1 MPSNAVAAPARL
13 RRFAASLGG
22 RLSWHAAPAEKAL
35 VAALLAFALIFTL
48 GNYEFFA
55 APPPDFL
62 SFRAVAASFARLE
75 FPDSFK
81 RAPAYPAAMAL
92 VRLVSPG
99 PDPFLTAAGAV
110 NALAALGVLALTYY
124 WTKLRLGRWAPLAAA
139 LVGTYSQ
146 FPLLATV
153 PLCEMLYLLLILAAV
168 ASAGRGSGWAYVWA
182 GAAAATRYEALALV
196 ALLALFDAPRWRRRP
211 RLILYA
217 VLAAVPAVGWF
228 LIGYART
235 GSLNPYVDEI
245 QALSASGWSF
255 PRALVTSFYPPA
267 GPAQWAVAAA
277 FAAVAAVGCARLAVR
292 GGAGERVYL
301 GFAVVYTV
309 IHVVFPFSFRR
320 FVFPVWPLLA
330 FGFLEGGGFLLAA
343 AGRLRLGRWWY
354 AVAAVLGGAFA
365 AAFGW
370 RLAAWRAAPPDAL
383 AWAGLAALAALVA
396 CVAWGAAGAR
406 LEPRRWALAAAALA
420 AVGLF
425 AAGNSRVYAAER
437 EAVKHYREA
446 LKEAARWLKGA
457 AAPDDVVVTADPAL
471 FDYYFGP
478 AGPRARSPA
487 SFATDDF
494 ALFAAR
500 ARREGVTYAC
510 YDSVTGR
517 NPEGYFAAEAG
528 AGVLEPLG
536 AGRGIGRFR
545 FIARVETP
553 GEYVYIY
560 RLAAEPPGWKPPGW
574 DKEREE

>member
-1 MPSNAVAAPARL
+1 MPSNAAAAPARVH
-13 RRFAASLGG
+13 RFAASLGG
-22 RLSWHAAPAEKAL
+22 RLSWHAAPAEKAV
-35 VAALLAFALIFTL
+35 VAALLAFALIFVL

-99 PDPFLTAAGAV
+99 PDPFLTAANVV
-110 NALAALGVLALTYY
+110 NVLAALGVLALTYY
-124 WTKLRLGRWAPLAAA
+124 WTKPRLGRWAPLAAA

-146 FPLLATV
+146 FPQLATV

-168 ASAGRGSGWAYVWA
+168 ASAGRGNGWAYLWA

-196 ALLALFDAPRWRRRP
+196 PLLALFDAGRWRRRP
-211 RLILYA
+211 RLLLYA
-217 VLAAVPAVGWF
+217 ALAAVPAVGWF

-245 QALSASGWSF
+245 QALSASGWAF
-255 PRALVTSFYPPA
+255 PRALAASFYPPA

-277 FAAVAAVGCARLAVR
+277 FAAVAAAGCVKLAAR

-301 GFAVVYTV
+301 GFAVIYTL
-309 IHVVFPFSFRR
+309 IHVVFPFSFGR
-320 FVFPVWPLLA
+320 FVFPVWPLLVLA
-330 FGFLEGGGFLLAA
+330 FLEGGRLLLAA

-365 AAFGW
+365 AALGW
-370 RLAAWRAAPPDAL
+370 RLAAWRAGPPDAL
-383 AWAGLAALAALVA
+383 ALAGLAALAGLVA
-396 CVAWGAAGAR
+396 CVAWGAAGAPFT
-406 LEPRRWALAAAALA
+406 PRRWALGAAALV

-425 AAGNSRVYAAER
+425 AAGNFRAYAAER

-446 LKEAARWLKGA
+446 LKEAALWLKGA
-457 AAPDDVVVTADPAL
+457 AAPDDVVVAADPAL
-471 FDYYFGP
+471 FGYYFGP

-487 SFATDDF
+487 SFGTDDF
-494 ALFAAR
+494 AVFAAR
-500 ARREGVTYAC
+500 ARREGVTYVC
-510 YDSVTGR
+510 YDSLSGR

-536 AGRGIGRFR
+536 AGRDVGRVR
-545 FIARVETP
+545 FIARLEAS
-553 GEYVYIY
+553 GEYVNVY

>member
-1 MPSNAVAAPARL
+1 MGRRNEESGFRRRLTTATVAFVAAVPKTERL
-13 RRFAASLGG
+13 ILAAI
-22 RLSWHAAPAEKAL
+22 L
-35 VAALLAFALIFTL
+35 VLVFALLLA
-48 GNYEFFA
+48 NYNFFA

-81 RAPAYPAAMAL
+81 RAPAYPAVLAL

-99 PDPFLTAAGAV
+99 PDTFLTAAGAV
-110 NALAALGVLALTYY
+110 NILAALGALAVTYY
-124 WTKLRLGRWAPLAAA
+124 WTRPRLGRWAPLAAG
-139 LVGTYSQ
+139 LVGIYSQ

-153 PLCEMLYLLLILAAV
+153 PLCEVLYLLLILAAV
-168 ASAGRGSGWAYVWA
+168 ASAGRGNGWAYFWA

-196 ALLALFDAPRWRRRP
+196 PLLALFDAPRWRRRP
-211 RLILYA
+211 RLLFYA

-228 LIGYART
+228 LIGYVRT

-245 QALSASGWSF
+245 QALSASGWAF
-255 PRALVTSFYPPA
+255 PRALAASFYPPA

-277 FAAVAAVGCARLAVR
+277 FAAVAAVGCVKLAAR
-292 GGAGERVYL
+292 GDAGERVYL
-301 GFAVVYTV
+301 GFAVVYTL
-309 IHVVFPFSFRR
+309 IHIVFPFSFRR
-320 FVFPVWPLLA
+320 FVFPVWPLLVLA
-330 FGFLEGGGFLLAA
+330 FLEGGKVLMAVAA
-343 AGRLRLGRWWY
+343 ELRLGRWWY
-354 AVAAVLGGAFA
+354 AVAGVLGGAFA

-370 RLAAWRAAPPDAL
+370 RLAAWRVGPPDGLAL
-383 AWAGLAALAALVA
+383 AGLAALAALVA

-406 LEPRRWALAAAALA
+406 FKPRRWALAAVALVA
-420 AVGLF
+420 SGLF
-425 AAGNSRVYAAER
+425 ADGNFRAYAVER
-437 EAVKHYREA
+437 EAIKHHREA
-446 LKEAARWLKGA
+446 LKEAALWLRDA
-457 AAPDDVVVTADPAL
+457 ASPDDVVVTADPAL
-471 FDYYFGP
+471 FDYYFGS

-487 SFATDDF
+487 SFGTDDF

-500 ARREGVTYAC
+500 ARREGAPYAC

-536 AGRGIGRFR
+536 AGRDVGPYRFV
-545 FIARVETP
+545 AGVKAP

-574 DKEREE
+574 DKEFEE